1 MTDSTHTE
9 PTVADVFDY
18 WIEVMRSGRRG
29 PKPILSPKRE
39 RKIRQAL
46 KWYGLEACRQAIL
59 GCSMSEFHMGKNADG
74 RRYDDI
80 ELILR
85 DPEHVERFIEIFH
98 VNSTGGGFLDEE

>member
-1 MTDSTHTE
+1 MTIDKL
-9 PTVADVFDY
+9 TVVDVFNF
-18 WIEVMRSGRRG
+18 WVETHRSGDGRRG

-46 KWYGLEACRQAIL
+46 TWYGVEACRQAIL
-59 GCSMSEFHMGKNADG
+59 GCSMSEFHMGKNPSG

-85 DPEHVERFIEIFH
+85 DPEHVERFIDIFH